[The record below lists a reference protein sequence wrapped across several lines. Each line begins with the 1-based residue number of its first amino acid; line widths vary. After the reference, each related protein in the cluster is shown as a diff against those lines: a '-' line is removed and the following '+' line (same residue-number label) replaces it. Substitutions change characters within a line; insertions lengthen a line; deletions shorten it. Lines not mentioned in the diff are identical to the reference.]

1 MGNFIS
7 NTTNSTLNDDIYIT
21 YLDKMEKGYATTV
34 YNTNICKN
42 CKTNIHSN
50 NVQRCKI
57 NIHSNNVQRCNKNT
71 YFY

>member
-7 NTTNSTLNDDIYIT
+7 NTTTSTLNNDIYIT
-21 YLDKMEKGYATTV
+21 YLDKMEKGYATPV

-50 NVQRCKI
+50 SVQRCK
-57 NIHSNNVQRCNKNT
+57 
-71 YFY
+71 